1 MWVWAEERA
10 PVLSTLMWSVVEK
23 IPTERVQPPFVAR
36 GSGGFKFTYD
46 MPLAIFHKTWIL
58 LSLQVTTSQK

>member
-36 GSGGFKFTYD
+36 GSGGF
-46 MPLAIFHKTWIL
+46 
-58 LSLQVTTSQK
+58 QVYL